1 VRKSAAGATAHMP
14 VARVANVAGALR
26 TLKKSGVWVAGAA
39 ADEKAVD
46 YTEADLHDDVA
57 IVIGAEGDG
66 ISQVV
71 RKECDFLVQIPLF
84 GKLDSLNA
92 SVAAGVLLFEARR
105 QRLNRKR

>member
-1 VRKSAAGATAHMP
+1 
-14 VARVANVAGALR
+14 
-26 TLKKSGVWVAGAA
+26 
-39 ADEKAVD
+39 
-46 YTEADLHDDVA
+46 
-57 IVIGAEGDG
+57 
-66 ISQVV
+66 VV